1 MLQWTWECIYLC
13 KWVFS
18 FSINKTPETKLL
30 NHMVVLFL
38 IIWNIPILFS
48 ILAAPIYIPMNN
60 EWRFP
65 FLYILELLLFL
76 FDNSHSDRCDAISLF
91 WFLFPSLLV
100 MVSTLYEPASHLY
113 VCFGKMSIQVNFPFF
128 SHTFW
133 SFIIQMVK
141 KKNLPAVQETQV
153 WSLSWEDPLEKGMAT
168 HSSFLAWRI
177 PWTEEPG
184 SYSL

>member
-48 ILAAPIYIPMNN
+48 ILATPIYIPMNN
-60 EWRFP
+60 EWWFP

-141 KKNLPAVQETQV
+141 KKKSTCSAGDP
-153 WSLSWEDPLEKGMAT
+153 SLIPKLGRSSGKGNGYPLQFSCLENSMDRG
-168 HSSFLAWRI
+168 AW
-177 PWTEEPG
+177 
-184 SYSL
+184 